1 MSIEYIEYI
10 VNQISNLFQ
19 ELEYQIEKN
28 KLEKVEIDFPKGVI
42 RTADFYRSRLTFIS
56 DEVLKT
62 NIAYHL
68 MLSDV
73 YRWILNRFKIYLVA
87 KEMLIKEGISLFGN
101 ILEAVLLHTAKLL
114 KPDEEKIRFYRAC
127 TILVEEGIISKE
139 MKKELEWVWSMRCK
153 EHLASLPEREY
164 GKYKLE
170 DYNRTV
176 LIWQSLEEKLRD
188 AKQHGKI

>member
-1 MSIEYIEYI
+1 MSIENI
-10 VNQISNLFQ
+10 VNWISKLFQ
-19 ELEYQIEKN
+19 ELENQIKKN

-42 RTADFYRSRLTFIS
+42 RTADFFRSRLTFIS

-73 YRWILNRFKIYLVA
+73 YRWILNRFKLDLIA

-114 KPDEEKIRFYRAC
+114 KPDEEKIGFFRAC
-127 TILVEEGIISKE
+127 TILIKKGIISKE

-164 GKYKLE
+164 DKYKLE

-176 LIWQSLEEKLRD
+176 LIWRSLEKNLRD

>member
-1 MSIEYIEYI
+1 MSIENI
-10 VNQISNLFQ
+10 VNWISKLFQ
-19 ELEYQIEKN
+19 KLENQMKEN
-28 KLEKVEIDFPKGVI
+28 KLEKVEIDFPKGII
-42 RTADFYRSRLTFIS
+42 RTANYFRSRLTFIS

-73 YRWILNRFKIYLVA
+73 YRWILNRFKLDLIA

-114 KPDEEKIRFYRAC
+114 KPDEEKIGFSRAC
-127 TILVEEGIISKE
+127 TILVEKGIISKE
-139 MKKELEWVWSMRCK
+139 MKEDLEWVWSMRCK

-170 DYNRTV
+170 DYNMTV
-176 LIWQSLEEKLRD
+176 LIWRSLEKKLRY